1 MQNKQSST
9 MMNMTKEKIKSFF
22 LMAQEL
28 EAAAEEEENF
38 LDLITEVETEL
49 DSEEDYLLCD
59 VVSFVNDLD
68 SAIKDGYKSIIDY
81 WEDF

>member
-1 MQNKQSST
+1 
-9 MMNMTKEKIKSFF
+9 MNMTKEKIKVFF

-28 EAAAEEEENF
+28 ETAAEEEENF

>member
-1 MQNKQSST
+1 
-9 MMNMTKEKIKSFF
+9 MMNMTEEKIKSFF

-49 DSEEDYLLCD
+49 DSDEDYLLCD
-59 VVSFVNDLD
+59 VVSFVSDLD

>member
-1 MQNKQSST
+1 
-9 MMNMTKEKIKSFF
+9 MMNMTEEKIKSFF

-38 LDLITEVETEL
+38 LDLITKVETEL
-49 DSEEDYLLCD
+49 DSDEDYLLCD
-59 VVSFVNDLD
+59 VVSFVSDLD

>member
-1 MQNKQSST
+1 
-9 MMNMTKEKIKSFF
+9 MMNMTKAKIKSFF

-49 DSEEDYLLCD
+49 DSDEDYLLCD
-59 VVSFVNDLD
+59 VVSFVSDLD

>member
-1 MQNKQSST
+1 
-9 MMNMTKEKIKSFF
+9 MNMTKEQIKAFF

-49 DSEEDYLLCD
+49 DSDEDHLLCD
-59 VVSFVNDLD
+59 VVSFVSDLD

>member
-1 MQNKQSST
+1 

-68 SAIKDGYKSIIDY
+68 SAIKDGYESLVEY
-81 WEDF
+81 WEEY

>member
-1 MQNKQSST
+1 
-9 MMNMTKEKIKSFF
+9 MMNMTEEKIKSFF

-38 LDLITEVETEL
+38 LDLITKVETEL
-49 DSEEDYLLCD
+49 DSDEDYLLCD
-59 VVSFVNDLD
+59 VVSFVSDLN

>member
-1 MQNKQSST
+1 
-9 MMNMTKEKIKSFF
+9 MNMTKEQIKAFF

-49 DSEEDYLLCD
+49 DSDEDYLLCD
-59 VVSFVNDLD
+59 VVSFVSDLD
-68 SAIKDGYKSIIDY
+68 SAIKDG
-81 WEDF
+81 

>member
-1 MQNKQSST
+1 
-9 MMNMTKEKIKSFF
+9 MNMTKEKIKVFF

-28 EAAAEEEENF
+28 ETAAEEEENF

-68 SAIKDGYKSIIDY
+68 SAIKECYDSLVDY
-81 WEDF
+81 WEEY

>member
-1 MQNKQSST
+1 

-49 DSEEDYLLCD
+49 DSEEDYLFCD
-59 VVSFVNDLD
+59 VVSFVSDLD
-68 SAIKDGYKSIIDY
+68 SAIKDGYESLVDY
-81 WEDF
+81 WEEY

>member
-1 MQNKQSST
+1 MVK
-9 MMNMTKEKIKSFF
+9 NMTKEKIKAFF

-49 DSEEDYLLCD
+49 DSDEDYLLCD
-59 VVSFVNDLD
+59 VVSFVSDLD